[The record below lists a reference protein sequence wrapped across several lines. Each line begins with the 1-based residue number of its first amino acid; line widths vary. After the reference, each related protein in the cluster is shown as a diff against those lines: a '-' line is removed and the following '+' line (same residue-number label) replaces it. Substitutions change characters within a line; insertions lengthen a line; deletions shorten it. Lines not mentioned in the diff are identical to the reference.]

1 MKNKTIILIFLL
13 LPFGLQLAHGRNLC
27 QEPETPNTLIWMLK
41 QGVAGVLIDYSEQ
54 RTEALELFSEQ
65 YFDESKI
72 ELEKIMD
79 DEASDDKKL
88 EMSLQLYE
96 NIYERINQ
104 QFIDNYSKK
113 IYSDQDKT
121 SFRLN
126 NKYEVRLKDIINQE
140 LKVKNDMLLSKM
152 STGHVKDDQMYE
164 LLSVS
169 RKIYELVGR
178 EFSFNVD
185 SLQSLTHDYSDTYLS
200 ETCQGILHYSN
211 AQQMQIDFGINK
223 DLKINLLLLSPDYKI
238 DGKVY
243 ESDDLSK
250 YLLERSH

>member
-1 MKNKTIILIFLL
+1 MLS
-13 LPFGLQLAHGRNLC
+13 FGLQLAHGRNLC

-41 QGVAGVLIDYSEQ
+41 QGIAGALIDYSEQ
-54 RTEALELFSEQ
+54 RTEALELFAEQ
-65 YFDESKI
+65 YFDEAQKDV
-72 ELEKIMD
+72 EKILASRSS
-79 DEASDDKKL
+79 DEQKRAL
-88 EMSLQLYE
+88 ALQLFE
-96 NIYERINQ
+96 NFYARINQ
-104 QFIDNYSKK
+104 QFIENYSKK

-140 LKVKNDMLLSKM
+140 LKITNDMLLARM
-152 STGHVKDDQMYE
+152 STGDVTETQVIE
-164 LLSVS
+164 LFTTAN
-169 RKIYELVGR
+169 RIYKLVEL
-178 EFSFNVD
+178 EFSFNLGP
-185 SLQSLTHDYSDTYLS
+185 LQSLTHDYSDTYLS

-243 ESDDLSK
+243 ENDDLSK